1 MSTGG
6 YNPTPPPNY
15 NDSQTQQYGFKP
27 PAYNPD
33 MPPPVPAPEQPPA
46 AVTVIHTIAPQN
58 YGPEAQHLTCPS
70 CRATVT
76 TKVLHENSTK
86 THIICLIMC
95 VVGLWPC
102 CLIPYCVDSC
112 KNANH
117 YCPSCNAYLGTYKG

>member
-1 MSTGG
+1 MSTDFEMR
-6 YNPTPPPNY
+6 N
-15 NDSQTQQYGFKP
+15 FKRRRQKRNSGEGSSHL
-27 PAYNPD
+27 YMEKTGKSENKRKVEGLED
-33 MPPPVPAPEQPPA
+33 NV
-46 AVTVIHTIAPQN
+46 APQN